1 MEIAKQTDL
10 IEQVAA
16 QYRPY
21 IEALR
26 TPDLKSQK
34 RSDNLNHIY
43 KSIVLAMEL
52 VGSKNAEN
60 QDSIKFISEKF
71 LEEISVKY
79 PFARHGEIS
88 LAFKKGALKEYG
100 EYFGFNVQTC
110 WIWFKKYMESPEL
123 LAAKRQ
129 WIDIIEL
136 PKKVPLLTA
145 QSDIPKEPIMNVF
158 KDYKDKGVMP
168 VYASVYYRAI
178 CKYKGLKTLVSSD
191 EQREKISK
199 EAEIV
204 YENDLRAK
212 RYHIKDPKNFA
223 ICMEQFNKSSATKL
237 SLSFKIA
244 LRMYFDSIDELE
256 L

>member
-1 MEIAKQTDL
+1 MEIAKETDL
-10 IEQVAA
+10 LEKVAA

-60 QDSIKFISEKF
+60 HDSIKFIAEKF
-71 LEEISVKY
+71 FEEISVKY
-79 PFARHGEIS
+79 PYARHGEIT

-100 EYFGFNVQTC
+100 EYFGFNVQTM
-110 WIWFKKYMESPEL
+110 WVWFKKYMESPEL
-123 LAAKRQ
+123 LAARRQ
-129 WIDIIEL
+129 WIDIIEM
-136 PKKVPLLTA
+136 PKAVPLLTGS
-145 QSDIPKEPIMNVF
+145 SDIPKESIMNVF
-158 KDYKDKGVMP
+158 KDFKDRGVMP

-178 CKYKGLKTLVSSD
+178 CKYKGLKTLVVND
-191 EQREKISK
+191 EQKQRISK
-199 EAEIV
+199 EAEIE
-204 YENDLRAK
+204 YENSLRSK

-223 ICMEQFNKSSATKL
+223 ILMDQFNKSSATKL
-237 SLSFKIA
+237 TLSLKIA
-244 LRMYFDSIDELE
+244 LREYFDSIDELE